1 MKPFEVIS
9 EAEEYRDRD
18 RFAVIRATL
27 RAPNG
32 DEVGWTYT
40 RQGDG
45 VVVLA
50 SDGEGNIWVKRE
62 WRLNKKDFL
71 WELPSGYVD
80 MEKPTDEVVLEAAN
94 RELQEEVGMKGG
106 SLRILRSYYS
116 SNHSTNRWHV
126 VLAIDLIPSK
136 LPGDEHEYLEVKKL
150 PIPEARKLI
159 LEDQVPTAQVLIAM
173 NELSSIEL

>member
-1 MKPFEVIS
+1 MKPFEIIS

-27 RAPNG
+27 RTPGG

-50 SDGEGNIWVKRE
+50 PDGEGNIWVKRE

-80 MEKPTDEVVLEAAN
+80 MEEPTDEVVLEAAN
-94 RELQEEVGMKGG
+94 RELQEEVGMKGS
-106 SLRILRSYYS
+106 SLRVLRTYYS

-126 VLAIDLIPSK
+126 VLATDLIPSK
-136 LPGDEHEYLEVKKL
+136 LP
-150 PIPEARKLI
+150 
-159 LEDQVPTAQVLIAM
+159 
-173 NELSSIEL
+173 